1 MGFSEDEEIS
11 PLLANLQHFICSS
24 NMSLLLLL
32 HGNYIVKRKENILV
46 TYSDG
51 LQNHIILINAHL

>member
-32 HGNYIVKRKENILV
+32 HGNYIVKRKENKFWL
-46 TYSDG
+46 
-51 LQNHIILINAHL
+51 HIQMDCKII